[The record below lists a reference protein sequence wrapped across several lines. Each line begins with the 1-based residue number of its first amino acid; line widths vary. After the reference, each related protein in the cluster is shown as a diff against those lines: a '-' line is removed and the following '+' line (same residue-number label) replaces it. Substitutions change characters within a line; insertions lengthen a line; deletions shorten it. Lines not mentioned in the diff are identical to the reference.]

1 MNNNATEILA
11 KLKDAGYKFTGK
23 RQMAVELFVN
33 NRDKYLSAKE
43 VHEHVRSRYERVSF
57 DTIYRTLN
65 TLLEQGV
72 IEPMEF
78 NDEAAKYRLKCG
90 DEHHHH
96 LVCVGCGL
104 TQPLEDCPVDEILDH
119 VGKFEVLNHRFEVY
133 GYCEDCQ
140 SKHDLDTH

>member
-1 MNNNATEILA
+1 MNNTTTEILA
-11 KLKDAGYKFTGK
+11 KLKYAGYKFTGK

-33 NRDKYLSAKE
+33 NRDKYLSARD
-43 VHEHVRSRYERVSF
+43 VHEHVKSKYERVSS

-65 TLLEQGV
+65 TLLEQDI

-90 DEHHHH
+90 DTHHHH
-96 LVCVGCGL
+96 LVCVGCGTTLPLEECPMAEIL
-104 TQPLEDCPVDEILDH
+104 TQ
-119 VGKFEVLNHRFEVY
+119 VGNFAVMNHRFEVY

-140 SKHDLDTH
+140 SRQGENTQ